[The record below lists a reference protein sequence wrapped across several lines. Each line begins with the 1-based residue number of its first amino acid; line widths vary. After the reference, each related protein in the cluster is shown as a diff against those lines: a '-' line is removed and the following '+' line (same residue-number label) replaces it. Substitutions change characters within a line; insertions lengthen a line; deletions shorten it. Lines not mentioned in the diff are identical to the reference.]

1 MILYQTEETKFDF
14 DIKGV
19 QYHLILQDKVDLEK
33 GINIAKLA
41 VFNAVGSQSINYF
54 RNLDRI
60 LNQLPCTI
68 MGMTWHQVAQDNHNF
83 VSFMIL
89 LNFKRESIK

>member
-1 MILYQTEETKFDF
+1 MFYTLQEKIGLEE
-14 DIKGV
+14 
-19 QYHLILQDKVDLEK
+19 

-41 VFNAVGSQSINYF
+41 VFNAVGSQSVNYF

-68 MGMTWHQVAQDNHNF
+68 MGMSWHQVL
-83 VSFMIL
+83 VI
-89 LNFKRESIK
+89 KCSINGCINKKMLPKIKLDPPLYLHFDFR